1 VPAVAAP
8 LRRFVKE
15 VRAISFSGR
24 RDVEYL
30 PDGTTSLVVRWRGR
44 GDVDAGVRGPCT
56 RAHYK
61 TVDGVPLAVRVVFS
75 PGGAYPFFGV
85 PVCTISDRL
94 VALEE
99 LWGGDAAWLLARV
112 DDEPAGAVRAVEAA
126 LTDRLR
132 RRPYDPAGAIPA
144 RAAAARIAGGQW
156 SIDEVARDLGV
167 SGRHLRRSFQAAVG
181 LGPKTFARIMRFQ
194 RARAASGDWAAV
206 ARASGYF
213 DQAHLATE
221 FRRFLGA
228 PPTAAS
234 RHAEA
239 TRRPCG

>member
-1 VPAVAAP
+1 VAAP
-8 LRRFVKE
+8 LRRFVKD

-44 GDVDAGVRGPCT
+44 GEVDAGVRGPCT

-61 TVDGVPLAVRVVFS
+61 IADGLPLAVRVVFS

-85 PVCTISDRL
+85 PVCTLGDRL
-94 VALEE
+94 VSLEE
-99 LWGGDAAWLLARV
+99 LWGEDATRLLARI
-112 DDEPAGAVRAVEAA
+112 DDEPRDAVRAVEAA

-132 RRPYDPAGAIPA
+132 RHPYDPAGAMPA
-144 RAAAARIAGGQW
+144 RAAVGRIAGGQW
-156 SIDEVARDLGV
+156 SIGEVARDLGV
-167 SGRHLRRSFQAAVG
+167 SGRHLRRSFLAAVG
-181 LGPKTFARIMRFQ
+181 MGPKTFARIVRFQ
-194 RARAASGDWAAV
+194 RARAAAGDWAAV
-206 ARASGYF
+206 ARAAGYF

-234 RHAEA
+234 RHAEV